1 MAQASYITMTL
12 QEMEEQSNLPSV
24 LMCAKCWRP
33 LGDTEDWA
41 GCNFEDN
48 IILLKAVTNHV
59 VISQKKL
66 ASTIPKDCGSTLQ
79 HLYCKGC
86 RLPIGKL
93 YTSAPYHLNYKR
105 NLYSLKVN
113 AIKCYSFGREEKQ
126 ATNTEVVETLMTFN
140 VLEKEL
146 KKCKQILGFLQR
158 DVAKLEENCEPDS
171 SEQ

>member
-66 ASTIPKDCGSTLQ
+66 ASTIPKDCGS
-79 HLYCKGC
+79 
-86 RLPIGKL
+86 
-93 YTSAPYHLNYKR
+93 
-105 NLYSLKVN
+105 
-113 AIKCYSFGREEKQ
+113 YSFGREEKQ